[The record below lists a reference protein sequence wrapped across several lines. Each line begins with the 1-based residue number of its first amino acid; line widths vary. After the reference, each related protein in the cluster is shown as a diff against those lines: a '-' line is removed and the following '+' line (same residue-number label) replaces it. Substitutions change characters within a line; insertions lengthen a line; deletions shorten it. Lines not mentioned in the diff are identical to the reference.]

1 MKNVKVDAKS
11 KMNKLMRVIN
21 RNIRPA
27 HLPPNL
33 YEWALGGS
41 TLAPRTFAPT
51 YFGTF
56 APTYFGTFAPTY
68 FGTFAPTYFGT
79 FAPTFYKK

>member
-1 MKNVKVDAKS
+1 MLIMMT
-11 KMNKLMRVIN
+11 MNDYDDDD
-21 RNIRPA
+21 
-27 HLPPNL
+27 HD
-33 YEWALGGS
+33 GGS

-68 FGTFAPTYFGT
+68 FGTFAPT
-79 FAPTFYKK
+79 FYKK